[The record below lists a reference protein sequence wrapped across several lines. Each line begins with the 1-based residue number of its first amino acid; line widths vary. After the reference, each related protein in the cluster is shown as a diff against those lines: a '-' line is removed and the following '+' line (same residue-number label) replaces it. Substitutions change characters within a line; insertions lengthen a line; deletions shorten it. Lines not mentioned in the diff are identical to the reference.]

1 MKHTLALVLMV
12 LGIVGCT
19 TTQEYNYT
27 VDSSSLVQLNDNLYK
42 LTLGGNAFMSES
54 KVKDFAL
61 LRVSEVALEKGFKYF
76 EVIENETT
84 EKIIKFN
91 NSSTTQT
98 SGTARTIGNNTNFNA
113 TSRTANNG
121 AELEKYKSEIL
132 FKLLDSS
139 NEEGISYNAQ
149 MIFDNYASKYLAD

>member
-1 MKHTLALVLMV
+1 MKNILLTLMV
-12 LGIVGCT
+12 FGIVGCT

-27 VDSSSLVQLNDNLYK
+27 VDGSSLVQLNDNIYK

-61 LRVSEVALEKGFKYF
+61 LRVSEVALEKGYKYF

-98 SGTARTIGNNTNFNA
+98 AGNARTIGNNTNFNA
-113 TSRTANNG
+113 ISRTSNNG

-149 MIFDNYASKYLAD
+149 MIFDNYASKYLAN